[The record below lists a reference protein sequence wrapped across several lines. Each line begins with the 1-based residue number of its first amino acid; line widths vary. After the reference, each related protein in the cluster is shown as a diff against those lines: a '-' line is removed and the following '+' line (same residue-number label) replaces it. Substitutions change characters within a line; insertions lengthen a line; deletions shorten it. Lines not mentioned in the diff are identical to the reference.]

1 MTMLKILLAATAA
14 MLWTI
19 PGNAAPKKPT
29 NGTFEILGAMSTDDD
44 DSTPRKRRGKRHY
57 DNQAED
63 WSLSQLP
70 KSNRYEKHVVDFR
83 RDMPSGSILVQTRL
97 RKLYFVLG
105 NGKANE
111 YPVGVG
117 REGFQWSGKNRIS
130 RKAEWP
136 TWRPPPVMIKREA
149 EKGHDLPEEM
159 AGGPE
164 NPLGARAMYIGDTEF
179 RIHGTTTPSSIGK
192 AVSSGCIR
200 LLNEH
205 VIDLYE
211 RVKIGA
217 SVIVE

>member
-1 MTMLKILLAATAA
+1 MLRLLLAATAA
-14 MLWTI
+14 LLWTTSSH
-19 PGNAAPKKPT
+19 AAPKNLPY
-29 NGTFEILGAMSTDDD
+29 GTFEILGAMSTYDDD
-44 DSTPRKRRGKRHY
+44 TTPQKPRGKRLSKL
-57 DNQAED
+57 QADD

-70 KSNRYEKHVVDFR
+70 KSDRYKKHIVDFTR
-83 RDMPSGSILVQTRL
+83 NMPAGSVLVQTRL
-97 RKLYFVLG
+97 RRLYYVLG
-105 NGKANE
+105 NGKAIE

-149 EKGHDLPEEM
+149 AKGHDLPEVME
-159 AGGPE
+159 GGPD
-164 NPLGARAMYIGDTEF
+164 NPLGARALYIGNTEF

-211 RVKIGA
+211 RVAVGA
-217 SVIVE
+217 TVIVE

>member
-1 MTMLKILLAATAA
+1 MLRSLLAATAVLVCTA
-14 MLWTI
+14 S
-19 PGNAAPKKPT
+19 GHAAPKKLPH
-29 NGTFEILGAMSTDDD
+29 GTFEILGAMSSYDDD
-44 DSTPRKRRGKRHY
+44 TFPQKPRGKRLGKL
-57 DNQAED
+57 QADD

-70 KSNRYEKHVVDFR
+70 KSDRYKKHIVDFTR
-83 RDMPSGSILVQTRL
+83 NMPAGSVLVQTRL
-97 RKLYFVLG
+97 RKLYYVLG
-105 NGKANE
+105 NGKAIE

-149 EKGHDLPEEM
+149 AKGHDLPEVME
-159 AGGPE
+159 GGPD
-164 NPLGARAMYIGDTEF
+164 NPLGARALYIGSTEF

-211 RVKIGA
+211 RVAVGA
-217 SVIVE
+217 TVVVE

>member
-1 MTMLKILLAATAA
+1 MLKFLLAACAA
-14 MLWTI
+14 IVGLT
-19 PGNAAPKKPT
+19 PVNAAPKKLPQ
-29 NGTFEILGAMSTDDD
+29 GSFEILGAMSTDEDYG
-44 DSTPRKRRGKRHY
+44 TPYKKRANRR
-57 DNQAED
+57 DNQD

-70 KSNRYEKHVVDFR
+70 KSDRFDKHIVEFKR
-83 RDMPSGSILVQTRL
+83 NMPAGSILVQTKL
-97 RKLYFVLG
+97 RKLFFVLG
-105 NGKANE
+105 NGKAIE

-149 EKGHDLPEEM
+149 AKGHDLPEEM
-159 AGGPE
+159 EGGPE
-164 NPLGARAMYIGDTEF
+164 NPLGARAMYIGNTEF

-217 SVIVE
+217 SVIVEQ

>member
-1 MTMLKILLAATAA
+1 MTMLKFLLAATAA
-14 MLWTI
+14 MLCTTL
-19 PGNAAPKKPT
+19 GNAAPKKPT
-29 NGTFEILGAMSTDDD
+29 NGTFEILGAMSTDGD
-44 DSTPRKRRGKRHY
+44 DSTPRKRRGKRYY
-57 DNQAED
+57 DNQVED
-63 WSLSQLP
+63 WSLGELL
-70 KSNRYEKHVVDFR
+70 KSDRYKKHVVDFT
-83 RDMPSGSILVQTRL
+83 RDMPEGSILVQTRL

-105 NGKANE
+105 NGKAIE

-117 REGFQWSGKNRIS
+117 REGFQWSGKNRVS

-136 TWRPPPVMIKREA
+136 TWRPPPVMIRREA
-149 EKGHDLPEEM
+149 AKGYDLPEEM
-159 AGGPE
+159 EGGPD
-164 NPLGARAMYIGDTEF
+164 NPLGARALYIGNTEF

>member
-1 MTMLKILLAATAA
+1 MLKFLLAATAA
-14 MLWTI
+14 MVWAT
-19 PGNAAPKKPT
+19 PGNAAPKKPPY
-29 NGTFEILGAMSTDDD
+29 GTFEILGAMSTDEDNG
-44 DSTPRKRRGKRHY
+44 TPQQQRRKRRNNIQV
-57 DNQAED
+57 DD

-70 KSNRYEKHVVDFR
+70 KSDRRKKHIVDFA
-83 RDMPSGSILVQTRL
+83 RDMPAGSVLVQTKL

-105 NGKANE
+105 KGKAIE

-149 EKGHDLPEEM
+149 AKGHDLPEVME
-159 AGGPE
+159 GGPD
-164 NPLGARAMYIGDTEF
+164 NPLGARALYIGNTEF

-211 RVKIGA
+211 RVAVGA
-217 SVIVE
+217 TVVVE

>member
-1 MTMLKILLAATAA
+1 MLKFLLAATAA
-14 MLWTI
+14 MVWAT
-19 PGNAAPKKPT
+19 PGNAAPKKPPH
-29 NGTFEILGAMSTDDD
+29 GTFEILGAMSTDDD
-44 DSTPRKRRGKRHY
+44 NGIPQQQRRKRRNNLQI
-57 DNQAED
+57 DD

-70 KSNRYEKHVVDFR
+70 KSDRRKKQTVDFT
-83 RDMPSGSILVQTRL
+83 RDMPAGSVLVQTKL
-97 RKLYFVLG
+97 RKLFFVLG
-105 NGKANE
+105 NGKAIE

-149 EKGHDLPEEM
+149 AKGHDLPEVME
-159 AGGPE
+159 GGPD
-164 NPLGARAMYIGDTEF
+164 NPLGARALYIGNTEF

-211 RVKIGA
+211 RVAVGA
-217 SVIVE
+217 TVIVE